1 MSKQNKGKLGGLG
14 RMMGYLGKHKVRLF
28 FVILFA
34 IVSTIFTVLAPMVM
48 GLITTELF
56 DGASSGA
63 FDWQR
68 IVTLLVVLAA
78 LYIVAQLFAYL
89 QNVGMTHVSASVLRG
104 LRDDIDQKMHRLPL
118 NYYDTKTN
126 GEILSVITNDMDTV
140 SNMISQSLAQ
150 MVSQVVT
157 AVGILIVMLSTNGWL
172 TLIAVAMVPLSLL
185 SALGVMKASTKHYGQ
200 QQELI
205 GEMNGCIEEIYNGNA
220 VIKAFGREGQAK
232 TTFDDINGRL
242 QATAEKADTE
252 SGLISP
258 ITSLVN
264 NLGYVVSAVLGCF
277 FVIGG
282 GMTVGGVQAMLQ
294 YTKQFSQPFTSIA
307 GMAGSIGAASAAATR
322 IFELLDA
329 PEQEA
334 DVAVSQ
340 PTTTAGGEVTF
351 SHVKFGYDPTRPL
364 MTDVSF
370 TARPSQKIAI
380 VGPTGAG
387 KTTLVNLLMRF
398 YEIDGGHIYV
408 DGVDTRQMTR
418 EDLRRHFSMVLQDT
432 WLFEGTIGD
441 NLAYGR
447 ENLTKEEVL
456 AASKA
461 ASADDFVRTL
471 PDGYDFMLSHSGE
484 NVSQGERQLLTIAR
498 AMACDPEIMILD
510 EATSS
515 VDTYTEQ
522 RIQDAMAQLL
532 RGRTSFVIAH
542 RLSTIRD
549 ADMILYMENGDIK
562 EAGSHDELMAKH
574 GKYEAL
580 YMSQFA

>member
-307 GMAGSIGAASAAATR
+307 GMAQRDGA
-322 IFELLDA
+322 
-329 PEQEA
+329 
-334 DVAVSQ
+334 
-340 PTTTAGGEVTF
+340 
-351 SHVKFGYDPTRPL
+351 
-364 MTDVSF
+364 
-370 TARPSQKIAI
+370 
-380 VGPTGAG
+380 
-387 KTTLVNLLMRF
+387 
-398 YEIDGGHIYV
+398 
-408 DGVDTRQMTR
+408 
-418 EDLRRHFSMVLQDT
+418 
-432 WLFEGTIGD
+432 W
-441 NLAYGR
+441 
-447 ENLTKEEVL
+447 
-456 AASKA
+456 
-461 ASADDFVRTL
+461 
-471 PDGYDFMLSHSGE
+471 
-484 NVSQGERQLLTIAR
+484 
-498 AMACDPEIMILD
+498 
-510 EATSS
+510 
-515 VDTYTEQ
+515 
-522 RIQDAMAQLL
+522 
-532 RGRTSFVIAH
+532 
-542 RLSTIRD
+542 
-549 ADMILYMENGDIK
+549 
-562 EAGSHDELMAKH
+562 AGS
-574 GKYEAL
+574 
-580 YMSQFA
+580 